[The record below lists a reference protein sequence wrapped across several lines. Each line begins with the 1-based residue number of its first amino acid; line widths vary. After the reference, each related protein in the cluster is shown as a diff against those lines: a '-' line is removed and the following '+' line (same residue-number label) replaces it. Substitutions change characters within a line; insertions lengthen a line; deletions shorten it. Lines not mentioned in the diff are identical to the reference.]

1 MKKIL
6 SSILILAMLLT
17 ASVCLFAC
25 NGDNEGGEG
34 GEDNNEPV
42 KVNYAVTVVDGDG
55 NPIKGV
61 KFTLIPK
68 GATSIPDFP
77 TDNEGKVTYKTD
89 KELTVKVT
97 EIPEAYEYDKL
108 NVEQSF
114 DSEGKLTVTLTK
126 RAPFVIK
133 VVDEDGNPVAGVKV
147 QMCNSSG
154 LCKIPVTTDENGEG
168 FYDFQTGDFHAQLT
182 LPIDEEMTEEEIAEA
197 IANALPAGYTVT
209 GDPKEYHDFED
220 GVATI
225 ILTKIA
231 E

>member
-25 NGDNEGGEG
+25 NGDDEGNEGGGEG
-34 GEDNNEPV
+34 NGEPV
-42 KVNYAVTVVDGDG
+42 KINYTVTVVDNEG
-55 NPIKGV
+55 NPVRGAKLT
-61 KFTLIPK
+61 FSPK
-68 GATSIPDFP
+68 GAAAIPFP
-77 TDNEGKVTYKTD
+77 TDVEGKASYKTD

-114 DSEGKLTVTLTK
+114 DSEGKLTITLTK

-133 VVDEDGNPVAGVKV
+133 VVDQDGNPVAGVKV
-147 QMCNSSG
+147 QMCDSAG

-168 FYDFQTGDFHAQLT
+168 FYDFQEGDFHAQLT
-182 LPIDEEMTEEEIAEA
+182 NGAP
-197 IANALPAGYTVT
+197 NGYSVE
-209 GDPKEYHDFED
+209 DPDRYYDFED

-225 ILTKIA
+225 RLTKIA